1 MDFAQAR
8 VQDISWWRKTN
19 ALIKAMARDDEIHT
33 IRAAFDYQRSL
44 VGNSGLTD
52 DSFKKSQETARE
64 LFQELINVS
73 TPWAAQTMEE
83 AKTSTIAGLV
93 DMYKKRLGDPND
105 PEFQKKLEQDYHN
118 WKNGQ
123 PQEVQEE
130 TPEQRIDRLVRERDA
145 HYAAKGMRPK

>member
-1 MDFAQAR
+1 
-8 VQDISWWRKTN
+8 
-19 ALIKAMARDDEIHT
+19 MARDDEVHT

-52 DSFKKSQETARE
+52 DSFKKSQETSRV

-83 AKTSTIAGLV
+83 AKTSTIASLV
-93 DMYKKRLGDPND
+93 DMYKQRLGDPND
-105 PEFQKKLEQDYHN
+105 PEFQKKLEHDYHQ

-123 PQEVQEE
+123 PEEVVQE
-130 TPEQRIDRLVRERDA
+130 TDMQRIDRLVRERDA
-145 HYAAKGMRPK
+145 HYAAKGTKPQ